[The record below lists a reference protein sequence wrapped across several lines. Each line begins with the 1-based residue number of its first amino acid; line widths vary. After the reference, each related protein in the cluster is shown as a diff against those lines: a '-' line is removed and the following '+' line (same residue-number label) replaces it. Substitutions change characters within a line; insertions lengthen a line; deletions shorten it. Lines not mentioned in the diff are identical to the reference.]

1 MTPFERFAPAIA
13 LFFGLFG
20 VAVPLMFAAVVI
32 QGGSPVTPA
41 QYGEMVYAIPALVWA
56 SLQFTFGAAACLAA
70 VQRAPRITALFAAM
84 FTGLMIFFAAAA
96 IIAGP
101 TGTLVVAGT
110 GAGVAPLA
118 GIAAI
123 VCWWGR
129 HGK

>member
-1 MTPFERFAPAIA
+1 MTDFLRYAPAIA

-20 VAVPLMFAAVVI
+20 MAVPALFSAVVI
-32 QGGSPVTPA
+32 QGGSPVTPQ
-41 QYGEMVYAIPALVWA
+41 QYGEMVYAVPALVWA
-56 SLQFTFGAAACLAA
+56 GLQFTFGAGAFLCAMGRRPVPTAVFGAC
-70 VQRAPRITALFAAM
+70 

-118 GIAAI
+118 GIAALI
-123 VCWWGR
+123 CWRGR
-129 HGK
+129 HGQ